1 MDILTSECK
10 LVVQSINY
18 NSGSEIRRLTLR
30 AIIVRNSLFPDNIL
44 LVASWARKA
53 GRQEGGFVY
62 LGADKGR
69 QRPTMAARTAQRQ
82 EVAITFSSAQPLERL
97 ENADNLVTQM
107 LQAVV

>member
-44 LVASWARKA
+44 LVASWASKA
-53 GRQEGGFVY
+53 GRQEGRKVDLFILVQIKAVRDRQWQPE
-62 LGADKGR
+62 LHRGR
-69 QRPTMAARTAQRQ
+69 KWQ
-82 EVAITFSSAQPLERL
+82 
-97 ENADNLVTQM
+97 
-107 LQAVV
+107 